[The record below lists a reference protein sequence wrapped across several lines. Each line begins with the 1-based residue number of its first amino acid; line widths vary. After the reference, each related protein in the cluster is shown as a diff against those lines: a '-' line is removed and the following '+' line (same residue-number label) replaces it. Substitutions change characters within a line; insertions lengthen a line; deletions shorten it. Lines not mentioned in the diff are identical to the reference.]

1 MEFLAALMLLAL
13 VLGYWLSAMRTRER
27 AGLAA
32 RSACQRMDAQFLDET
47 VACTA
52 VKVVMHRGKPALHR
66 CYEFEYTHDDAS
78 RHPGRLVF
86 IGNELTVISLEGTQI
101 LH

>member
-13 VLGYWLSAMRTRER
+13 ILGYWLSAMRTREQ

-32 RSACQRMDAQFLDET
+32 RDACQRIDAQFLDET
-47 VACTA
+47 VACIA
-52 VKVVMHRGKPALHR
+52 VKLIMYRGKPTLHR
-66 CYEFEYTHDDAS
+66 SYEFEYTQEDAR

-86 IGNELTVISLEGTQI
+86 IGQELAGIFLEGTQI
-101 LH
+101 PH